1 MFATF
6 DSLFLVLFVFIICP
20 AWRKSRRVQWPKGPK
35 CISSQCLYLYLNLFF
50 VFVKTVG
57 YQVVSQKVSVCA
69 VKEAFEEKPA
79 RKSFSLFV
87 AFTEFTTRGNANKGV
102 L

>member
-1 MFATF
+1 MYLESA
-6 DSLFLVLFVFIICP
+6 FVF
-20 AWRKSRRVQWPKGPK
+20 V
-35 CISSQCLYLYLNLFF
+35 FVFEFVF